1 MLEELL
7 AILTEAVPGVDFETE
22 TSLVDDEIL
31 ESLDIVTIVSEI
43 KDAFD
48 VEITVDDLVP
58 ENFNSVEAMLALI
71 EARQN

>member
-7 AILTEAVPGVDFETE
+7 VILTEAVPGVDFETE